1 MAMEKCGLAKLTEE
15 CGELIQ
21 VAAKKMAY
29 MDTDL
34 HPDGRSMKDRLE
46 EEIADVLAACTFVA
60 KKLDLNEDYI
70 EKRAR
75 DKIARFEEWDRADA

>member
-1 MAMEKCGLAKLTEE
+1 MEKNGLAKLVEE

-34 HPDGRSMKDRLE
+34 HPDGQSLKLRLQH
-46 EEIADVLAACTFVA
+46 EIADVMAACHFVQETFA
-60 KKLDLNEDYI
+60 LDLGEI
-70 EKRAR
+70 MERATA
-75 DKIARFEEWDRADA
+75 KHARFCAWHRDPYA